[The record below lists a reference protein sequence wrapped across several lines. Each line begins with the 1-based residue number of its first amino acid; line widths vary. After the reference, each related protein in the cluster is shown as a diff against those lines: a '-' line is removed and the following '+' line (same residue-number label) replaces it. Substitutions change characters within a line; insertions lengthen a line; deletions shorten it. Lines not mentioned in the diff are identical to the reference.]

1 MKTKSSSSADIL
13 DECLRSIL
21 EQKATLEDCLHAHP
35 DAGPDLQTLL
45 ETAVRVHHGIP
56 SNGPSPEYLTS
67 CEARLRRRLRAANEA
82 EVRRGATRSML
93 VPWRMVR
100 VGVAI
105 FIAAALLVSGWGVF
119 SASAQSLPADPLYPA
134 KLEFERISLALSWS
148 PARNVTLLAD
158 YCDRRL
164 EEIQQLINKNREQDL
179 SAALENYESTL
190 DLLDA
195 ALQRLPAN
203 VNTAQLEDV
212 QARLARHHRIL
223 QDLRAFIPSSDLTL
237 FDRAVD
243 RSSQSQELIQ
253 NLQLENGPVNTPLGQ
268 QRTDTRQPSQT
279 EQQPKQKIETPLG
292 QQITETQE
300 PSKTAQDLKQKTKT
314 PPGQQKKDT
323 KEPSKTK
330 HKPEK
335 ITNTPTP

>member
-1 MKTKSSSSADIL
+1 MKTKSNSPADIL
-13 DECLRSIL
+13 DECLRSML

-35 DAGPDLQTLL
+35 DAGPDLQALL
-45 ETAVRVHHGIP
+45 ETAVRVHHSIP
-56 SNGPSPEYLTS
+56 SNGPAPEYLAS
-67 CEARLRRRLRAANEA
+67 CEARLRRRLRAANDA
-82 EVRRGATRSML
+82 EVRRGAPRSLL

-100 VGVAI
+100 AGVAI

-134 KLEFERISLALSWS
+134 KLEFERLSLTLSWS

-203 VNTAQLEDV
+203 VNSAQLEDV
-212 QARLARHHRIL
+212 QARLARHHLIL
-223 QDLRAFIPSSDLTL
+223 QDLRALIPSSDLEL
-237 FDRAVD
+237 FDRAID

-253 NLQLENGPVNTPLGQ
+253 NLQLEKGPDNTPPGQ
-268 QRTDTRQPSQT
+268 QRTDTQQPSQT

-335 ITNTPTP
+335 